1 MPYTSEQIE
10 QEAHR
15 LYGLLCHVSKNKQTK
30 WTLQD
35 CLTAAAYTLQ
45 INQIKQEKNAV
56 ILAHSY
62 TTPDLVYAV
71 ADYRGDSYQLAKQ
84 AQQSKASCIVFAGV
98 WFMAQTAKILN
109 PTKQVVIPAG
119 RAGCTL
125 ADSMTA
131 QDVQKLRV
139 RYPGV
144 SVLCYIN
151 SSAEV
156 KAQCDV
162 CVTSS
167 NVFDIAQKMP
177 GEKLIFVPDMLMA
190 QNIEI
195 ELKRRGVAKQIISS
209 GGSCCVHDK
218 YRPEQVIQL
227 REKYPGI
234 LVLAHPEC
242 AAEVCALC
250 DYVGSTKGMMD
261 YVARSNAKQFGM
273 LTEEGLVNRLEAEN
287 PDKTFVWPFGV
298 CSYMKKNNL
307 INTLQALVSPRKE
320 QLVEM
325 NEDLAEKARK
335 SLYKMF
341 ELTE

>member
-1 MPYTSEQIE
+1 M
-10 QEAHR
+10 
-15 LYGLLCHVSKNKQTK
+15 
-30 WTLQD
+30 
-35 CLTAAAYTLQ
+35 
-45 INQIKQEKNAV
+45 
-56 ILAHSY
+56 
-62 TTPDLVYAV
+62 
-71 ADYRGDSYQLAKQ
+71 
-84 AQQSKASCIVFAGV
+84 
-98 WFMAQTAKILN
+98 
-109 PTKQVVIPAG
+109 
-119 RAGCTL
+119 
-125 ADSMTA
+125 
-131 QDVQKLRV
+131 
-139 RYPGV
+139 
-144 SVLCYIN
+144 
-151 SSAEV
+151 
-156 KAQCDV
+156 
-162 CVTSS
+162 
-167 NVFDIAQKMP
+167 
-177 GEKLIFVPDMLMA
+177 
-190 QNIEI
+190 
-195 ELKRRGVAKQIISS
+195 
-209 GGSCCVHDK
+209 HDK